1 MGKEDRESDFL
12 IERFGCSS
20 YGPPDFVCYHG
31 AGDVVIA
38 IWMCIAKYEEVVF
51 AQSVIGVLTT

>member
-1 MGKEDRESDFL
+1 MHEKKRRCMGIEDRESDFL
-12 IERFGCSS
+12 IERNGCSS

-38 IWMCIAKYEEVVF
+38 ISMYCEM
-51 AQSVIGVLTT
+51 